1 MAVAGV
7 AVAVAVVVPVAV
19 VVVAVAVVV
28 VVAVVVAAVV
38 VAATDQVLVG
48 TVAGAHHTVPT
59 SWDYYTELENMSL
72 EWALG

>member
-1 MAVAGV
+1 MAVAVG
-7 AVAVAVVVPVAV
+7 
-19 VVVAVAVVV
+19 
-28 VVAVVVAAVV
+28 VVAAVV

-72 EWALG
+72 EWALD